1 MNSIWRP
8 VPRPSVLA
16 ALTLLLGF
24 VLASADV
31 VGQDSLQPVR
41 IRRVGPSAPPACDC
55 PEPPPLGTFEPTPY
69 LMVRGSWPVGGGYS
83 PLQVFGDQSMSL
95 YGPLSPL
102 RSVAAPVTTYTR
114 GYDGRVYARRANST
128 STPNLPSLSP
138 VVYPTPAN
146 YYYGP
151 RVNRTPPSWSSG
163 MQWIDQ
169 N

>member
-1 MNSIWRP
+1 MDLRGRSLLRF
-8 VPRPSVLA
+8 
-16 ALTLLLGF
+16 ALIPPLVALLLPNPPTRGQESWSSGGPPPI
-24 VLASADV
+24 ASAPV
-31 VGQDSLQPVR
+31 VR
-41 IRRVGPSAPPACDC
+41 CRPA
-55 PEPPPLGTFEPTPY
+55 EPPPLGTFEPTPY
-69 LMVRGSWPVGGGYS
+69 VMVRGSWPAAGGYS

-95 YGPLSPL
+95 YGPLSPF
-102 RSVAAPVTTYTR
+102 RPASAPVTTYVR
-114 GYDGRVYARRANST
+114 GYDGRVYANRGTSS

-163 MQWIDQ
+163 MNWIDQ